1 MPASDFLR
9 GAYCPLVV
17 PFRDGKIDFDAYG
30 ALIERQIAEGSHGLL
45 VNATSG
51 EPTMLSVAER
61 GDLVEFAIK
70 TANGRRPVCA
80 GTASESFEAT
90 AALIDRFDKAGADSI
105 LVVTPFYSAPPQRG
119 AVSYFASLGA
129 RTRRPLLIY
138 HIPARAGFT
147 LAVDTLAAIRDE
159 VPHFAGLKNT
169 DTDVGFVTG
178 ALARLGRD
186 FRIFAGLELPTLPML
201 GIGGC
206 GMMITASN
214 VVPRLVSQLYET
226 FAKGDIDGAI
236 ALNLKLYPLFRGVA
250 LESSPIPVKYMLKRL
265 GVLKTNE
272 HRSPLVP
279 ASPEV
284 EKQLD
289 KVLADMGL
297 I

>member
-1 MPASDFLR
+1 MSESDFLR
-9 GAYCPLVV
+9 GAYCPLIV
-17 PFRDGKIDFDAYG
+17 PFRDGKIDFDIYG
-30 ALIERQIAEGSHGLL
+30 NLIERQIAEGSHGLL

-51 EPTMLSVAER
+51 EPTMLTVEER
-61 GDLVEFAIK
+61 GQLVEFAIK
-70 TANGRRPVCA
+70 TSNGRRPVCA

-90 AALIDRFDKAGADSI
+90 AELIDRFDKAGANSI

-119 AVSYFASLGA
+119 VVSYFTKLGA
-129 RTRRPLLIY
+129 RTKRPFLIY
-138 HIPARAGFT
+138 HIPGRAGFT
-147 LAVDTLAAIRDE
+147 LAIDTLAAIKDQ

-169 DTDVGFVTG
+169 DTDVGLVTG

-201 GIGGC
+201 GIGCC

-214 VVPRLVSQLYET
+214 VAPHLVARLYET
-226 FAKGDIDGAI
+226 FAKNDVDGAI

-272 HRSPLVP
+272 HRTPLVP

-289 KVLADMGL
+289 RVLADVGL
-297 I
+297 V

>member
-1 MPASDFLR
+1 MPDFLR

-51 EPTMLSVAER
+51 EPTMLSVEER
-61 GDLVEFAIK
+61 GALVEFAIK
-70 TANGRRPVCA
+70 AANGRRPVCA
-80 GTASESFEAT
+80 GTASESFGAT

-119 AVSYFASLGA
+119 AVAYFAKLGA
-129 RTRRPLLIY
+129 RTRRPFLIY
-138 HIPARAGFT
+138 HIPVRAGFT

-201 GIGGC
+201 AIGGC

-214 VVPRLVSQLYET
+214 VAPRLVSQLYET
-226 FAKGDIDGAI
+226 FAKGDIDAAI

-265 GVLKTNE
+265 GVLRSNE

>member
-1 MPASDFLR
+1 MPDFLR

-17 PFRDGKIDFDAYG
+17 PFRDGQIDFDAYG

-119 AVSYFASLGA
+119 AVSYFTKLGG
-129 RTRRPLLIY
+129 RTRRPFLIY

-147 LAVDTLAAIRDE
+147 LAVDTLAAIKDE

-186 FRIFAGLELPTLPML
+186 FRIFAGLELPALPML

-214 VVPRLVSQLYET
+214 VAPRLVSRLYET

-265 GVLKTNE
+265 GVLQSNE

-279 ASPEV
+279 ASAEV
-284 EKQLD
+284 AGQLD
-289 KVLADMGL
+289 KILADMGL
-297 I
+297 A